1 MTQIANRLQT
11 LLGDLYNPI
20 MIGFKIIGVIILS
33 VLVVKIGS
41 IIIRKFF
48 EKQKT
53 LKLHI
58 DIKRIDTMS
67 TLLISVFRYGIYIMA
82 GVTSLTYIFKESVL
96 AAAGVGGVVIGLGAQ
111 SLIKDIISG
120 FFIVFENQYVVGD
133 CVTIEGMNGMV
144 EEMEL
149 RVTKV
154 RNFNGDLY
162 IIPNGEIK
170 KVTNHTRGNK
180 AVIVDI
186 PVAYGTDI
194 GKVVDAAGCVCKSVQ
209 EEFNNIV
216 ETPKVLGITEFGKDS
231 MNLRIMAR
239 AMPSDQFEIERRI
252 RRLVIETFTREGL
265 GFFDKTRIVL
275 DEGLLKGEG
284 LDGR

>member
-1 MTQIANRLQT
+1 MTQIANRLQM

-20 MIGFKIIGVIILS
+20 VIGFKIIGIIILS
-33 VLVVKIGS
+33 ILVVKIGS
-41 IIIRKFF
+41 IIIKKFF

-53 LKLHI
+53 LKIHI

-67 TLLISVFRYGIYIMA
+67 TLLISVFRYTIYIMA

-133 CVTIEGMNGMV
+133 CVTIEGMNGTV

-149 RVTKV
+149 RVTKI
-154 RNFNGDLY
+154 RNFNGDLH

-186 PVAYGTDI
+186 PLAYVTDI
-194 GKVVDAAGCVCKSVQ
+194 GKAVDAAGCVCKLIQ
-209 EEFNNIV
+209 GEFSNIV
-216 ETPKVLGITEFGKDS
+216 EAPKVLGITEFGKDS
-231 MNLRIMAR
+231 MNLRIMAKS
-239 AMPSDQFEIERRI
+239 MPDEQYEIERRI
-252 RRLVIETFTREGL
+252 RRLVIETFTKEGL
-265 GFFDKTRIVL
+265 GLFDKTKTGL
-275 DEGLLKGEG
+275 DEGSLRGEG
-284 LDGR
+284 